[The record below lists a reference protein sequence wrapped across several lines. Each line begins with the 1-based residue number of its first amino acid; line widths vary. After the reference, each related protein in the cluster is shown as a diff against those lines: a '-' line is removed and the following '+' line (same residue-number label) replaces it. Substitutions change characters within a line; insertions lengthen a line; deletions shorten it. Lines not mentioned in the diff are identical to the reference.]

1 MTTQH
6 ERELTPGVNVPL
18 VGFGTFLIPD
28 DQTADA
34 VENALAAG
42 YRHIDTAEVYEN
54 ERGVGEGLRRGLQQA
69 GLTRGDVF
77 ITTKLWPQ
85 TQDRD
90 KTGAEAARSLDE
102 SLERLGVEQVDLY
115 LIHATF
121 GREQRL
127 EQWQALA
134 EAYKSGKTR
143 AIGVSNFNATHIDE
157 LIEAGLPVPHANQI
171 ELHPWSQKPE
181 LVSYLNQKGI
191 TPIAYSSLAPLSTWR
206 TAPGHSSGKTQEMRA
221 EGERENSPFKK
232 LAEKYGVTEAQFL
245 LGWGVQNG
253 YPVLPK
259 STNPNRIRQN
269 LDIFSFTIDDADM
282 EYIRGLDRG
291 AGLAW
296 GEVDPTTHG

>member
-1 MTTQH
+1 MTDTH
-6 ERELTPGVNVPL
+6 ERELTTGVKVPF
-18 VGFGTFLIPD
+18 VGFGTYLIPA
-28 DQTADA
+28 QETASA

-42 YRHIDTAEVYEN
+42 YRHVDTAEVYEN
-54 ERGVGEGLRRGLQQA
+54 ELGVGEGLRRGMRQA
-69 GLTRGDVF
+69 GLERGDVF
-77 ITTKLWPQ
+77 VTTKLWPLAGE
-85 TQDRD
+85 RP
-90 KTGAEAARSLDE
+90 KTSEETLQSLDE
-102 SLERLGVEQVDLY
+102 SLDRLGLDQVDLY

-127 EQWQALA
+127 EQWQGLVEAL
-134 EAYKSGKTR
+134 KSGKTR
-143 AIGVSNFNATHIDE
+143 AIGVSNFNAAHIDE

-191 TPIAYSSLAPLSTWR
+191 VPIAYSSLAPLSTWR
-206 TAPGHSSGKTQEMRA
+206 VAPGHASGKTQEMRA
-221 EGERENSPFKK
+221 EGEQPDAPFRK

-259 STNPNRIRQN
+259 STNPVRMREN
-269 LDIFSFTIDDADM
+269 LDVFSFRIDDADM
-282 EYIRGLDRG
+282 DYIRAMDRG